1 MNMVKKNLF
10 IYKNAIFYNIL
21 YELEEV
27 LKFKIYQ
34 IIEDVNLETNF
45 KDTVNNLLI
54 TNKRIKNINNQ
65 LVINDFPIKFSK
77 LIENINVIFLKQNF
91 KNKSKINVGK
101 FTIDLNSRNLIFN
114 DNFINLTEKEVNIII
129 FLINNKK
136 PSSVTAL
143 QTNVWGYKKNLE
155 THTVETHIYRLRKKI
170 LEKFGEDEFECP
182 DNFYK
187 LDEDEQRDLVI
198 EAIKP
203 KKIFFLE

>member
-170 LEKFGEDEFECP
+170 LEKFGEDEFIIFE
-182 DNFYK
+182 NNGYLIK
-187 LDEDEQRDLVI
+187 L
-198 EAIKP
+198 K
-203 KKIFFLE
+203 